1 MTGRDPGVLRS
12 TRDNVVAAQRRFVAH
27 RRHRHHRGLRLAVAA
42 ALAVTALAV
51 GGWLV
56 ANSSLV
62 DLRTVTVEGTS
73 RLTPAAVV
81 RAADVRHGQSL
92 FRVDLGAVAH
102 RVERLPVVAA
112 AAVSRRW
119 PHRLV
124 IRVTERTP
132 VAVVDGTDGPVLL
145 DRTGLAFARE
155 PHPPA
160 GLVHVQVDGPVSVPD
175 PSGGGAG
182 NAEARAAV
190 RVLAALPPAVRHRVD
205 AVRAPTPESVTLQLH
220 GGRTVIWG
228 SPAGSATKASVLRV
242 LLRRPA
248 HVYDVSAPTVA
259 ATR

>member
-1 MTGRDPGVLRS
+1 MRS
-12 TRDNVVAAQRRFVAH
+12 ARDNVVAAQRRFAA
-27 RRHRHHRGLRLAVAA
+27 RRRRRHHRRLRLAVAA

-81 RAADVRHGQSL
+81 RAADVQHGQSL
-92 FRVDLGAVAH
+92 FRLDLTAVAH
-102 RVERLPVVAA
+102 RVERLPAVAS
-112 AAVSRRW
+112 AAVARRW

-145 DRTGLAFARE
+145 DRTGMAFARE
-155 PHPPA
+155 PTPPP
-160 GLVHVQVDGPVSVPD
+160 GLVHVQVDGMVSV
-175 PSGGGAG
+175 SGAAGGGSG
-182 NAEARAAV
+182 NDEARAAV
-190 RVLAALPPAVRHRVD
+190 RVLAALPAAVRHRVD

-220 GGRTVIWG
+220 GGQTVIWG
-228 SPAGSATKASVLRV
+228 SPAGSDTKASVLRV

-248 HVYDVSAPTVA
+248 RVYDVSAPTVA